1 MDQELKREIILDHY
15 QNPRGKT
22 HEHDKN
28 SIKINSNNE
37 SCIDN
42 IDVYVTFDGDKI
54 KNITFDGEACAIS
67 TSSTSIMIS
76 NLIGLTI
83 DEAKE
88 YVKNFENMIEEREYN
103 PDILNEGLAYDT
115 ICKQKSRK
123 TCATLPYV
131 AIKKAILEYENK

>member
-22 HEHDKN
+22 HEHDDCA
-28 SIKINSNNE
+28 IKINSNNE

-42 IDVYVTFDGDKI
+42 IDVYV
-54 KNITFDGEACAIS
+54 TFDGEACAIS

-76 NLIGLTI
+76 NLIGMSI
-83 DEAKE
+83 KDAKE
-88 YVKNFENMIEEREYN
+88 YILNFENMIEEREYN

>member
-1 MDQELKREIILDHY
+1 MDPELKREIILDHY

-22 HEHDKN
+22 QEHDCN
-28 SIKINSNNE
+28 AIMINSNNE

-42 IDVYVTFDGDKI
+42 INVYVSFDGDII
-54 KNITFDGEACAIS
+54 KDITFDGEACAIS

-76 NLIGLTI
+76 NLIGMTI
-83 DEAKE
+83 NDAKE
-88 YVKNFENMIEEREYN
+88 YIHNFENMIEEKEYN
-103 PDILNEGLAYDT
+103 SEILNEGLAYDT